1 MKLWIPVVLL
11 ACCVAGCQSTE
22 GLQAISPVSNVVHFT
37 GEYYQPGEVDQPP
50 VSVLQVPPNFPRIM
64 QKARIDGKVIIEMI
78 VDAKGVPQQVQVA
91 QATHPLYV
99 EPALNAVRQ
108 WRYRPALKNG
118 QPVASQLTVPLE
130 FRRDTSLDI
139 IPEH

>member
-1 MKLWIPVVLL
+1 
-11 ACCVAGCQSTE
+11 
-22 GLQAISPVSNVVHFT
+22 
-37 GEYYQPGEVDQPP
+37 
-50 VSVLQVPPNFPRIM
+50 M